1 MEATNYENLEKEA
14 LVSEIILRDQE
25 IDKLRH
31 YLAQANKRIF
41 GKKSEKLSID
51 DRQACI
57 FSFELPEPGP
67 IPETI
72 EVPAH
77 SRKKNRGRKPLP
89 ADLPRERVEC
99 PPESTTCSCC
109 GKELSRI
116 GEEITEELDI
126 VPAHMVIRD
135 YVRGKYACS
144 HCKDQGVQTAPL
156 PPSVQPLERSRPGI
170 GLLVFIIISKYVD
183 HIPLY
188 RMEKMF
194 LRLGIVVS
202 RQRMSD
208 WLALLVPKLVLLYEC
223 LIGQMLKVNYLQGD
237 ETEIEVQDP
246 EVKGKLFKGYFW
258 GAHAPDLKLAAF
270 KYFDTRASA
279 AAKDMFEGFNGA
291 LQTDAYA
298 GYNTVLLP
306 DKVRRI
312 ACLAHIRRK
321 FIEATKSAP
330 SECNHVVALIA
341 KLYQIEKAAKDCAP
355 EQRKA
360 LRQKHAPP
368 ILEALEKYLRQIQL
382 SALPKAPV
390 QEAIGYA
397 LSQWSELLRYLEDG
411 RYHIDNNAMER
422 EIRPIA
428 IGRKN
433 YLFAGS
439 HDAAQRAAI
448 LYSFIASCRLNK
460 INPTL
465 WFIDVLK
472 RLPKTDS
479 SELHTLLPHLWKPLV
494 DAQNHSHTTP

>member
-1 MEATNYENLEKEA
+1 MEATNYESFEKPV
-14 LVSEIILRDQE
+14 LVTQLHLRDQELVEQRQE

-31 YLAQANKRIF
+31 YLIQANKRIF
-41 GKKSEKLSID
+41 GKRSEKLPVD
-51 DRQACI
+51 ERQACI

-67 IPETI
+67 IPETVQ
-72 EVPAH
+72 VPAH
-77 SRKKNRGRKPLP
+77 SRKRNRGRKPLP

-99 PPESTTCSCC
+99 PPESTTCGCC

-126 VPAHMVIRD
+126 VPAHMIVRE

-144 HCKDQGVQTAPL
+144 KCQNGVQTAPL

-170 GLLVFIIISKYVD
+170 GLLVFIIISKFVD

-188 RMEKMF
+188 RLEKMF
-194 LRLGIVVS
+194 LRMGIEVF

-208 WLALLVPKLVLLYEC
+208 WLAAVVPKLILLYNC
-223 LIGQMLKVNYLQGD
+223 LIGELLKVSYLQGD

-246 EVKGKLFKGYFW
+246 DVDGKLFRGYFW

-270 KYFDTRASA
+270 KYFASRAGA
-279 AAKDMFEGFNGA
+279 AAKDMFKGFKGA

-298 GYNTVLLP
+298 GYNPVLLP
-306 DKVRRI
+306 DQVVRI
-312 ACLAHIRRK
+312 ACMAHIRRK
-321 FIEATKSAP
+321 FIEATTSAP
-330 SECNHVVALIA
+330 TECNHVVALIA
-341 KLYQIEKAAKDCAP
+341 KLYQIEKVAKDYTP
-355 EQRKA
+355 DERKA
-360 LRQKHAPP
+360 LRQKQSRP
-368 ILEALEKYLRQIQL
+368 ILDVLEKYLKQIQL
-382 SALPKAPV
+382 STLPKAPV
-390 QEAIGYA
+390 QEAIGYT
-397 LSQWSELLRYLEDG
+397 LKQWPEVLRYLDDG

-439 HDAAQRAAI
+439 HEAAQRAAI

-460 INPTL
+460 VNPAA
-465 WFIDVLK
+465 WFSDVLK
-472 RLPKTDS
+472 RLPTTKTT
-479 SELHTLLPHLWKPLV
+479 ELHTLLPHVWKPLP
-494 DAQNHSHTTP
+494 NS